1 MLASDRELPV
11 SGGPEKRAYVRAI
24 FTAIAPTY
32 DRLNRIIS
40 FRFDQR
46 WRRDAVGRLDWERK
60 PDGIYLDLCAGTLDF
75 AATLA
80 RRPGFRGR
88 VVGADFVPAM
98 LTLGLSKA
106 ARVMPVTADALDL
119 PFPDR
124 SFDGAMVGWGMRNLV
139 DLDAGL
145 AEAARVLR
153 PGSRLVILE
162 MTLPPQPQLRRIY
175 EFYFRRVLPWIG
187 RRISK
192 HTTAYTWLP
201 ASTVAFPSPPDL
213 ARRLAEQGFE
223 DVSYRLFMGGVCALH
238 VGTRV
243 SEQRLSPRYPAQ
255 SEAGMSQIKP
265 ASLRRG

>member
-11 SGGPEKRAYVRAI
+11 SGGPEKRAYVRDI

-40 FRFDQR
+40 LRFDQR
-46 WRRDAVGRLDWERK
+46 WRRYAVRRLGWERR

-80 RRPGFRGR
+80 RQPGFRGR
-88 VVGADFVPAM
+88 IVGADFVQPM
-98 LTLGLSKA
+98 LRLGRGKA
-106 ARVMPVTADALDL
+106 ARMAPVAADALEL
-119 PFPDR
+119 PFADA

-153 PGSRLVILE
+153 PGSRLAILE
-162 MTLPPQPQLRRIY
+162 MSLPPRPRLRRLY
-175 EFYFRRVLPWIG
+175 EYYLRRVLPWIG

-201 ASTVAFPSPPDL
+201 ESTLAFPGPPEL
-213 ARRLAEQGFE
+213 ARRLAAQGFRE
-223 DVSYRLFMGGVCALH
+223 VSYELFLGGVCALH
-238 VGTRV
+238 LGTR
-243 SEQRLSPRYPAQ
+243 
-255 SEAGMSQIKP
+255 G
-265 ASLRRG
+265 

>member
-11 SGGPEKRAYVRAI
+11 AGGPEKRAYVREI

-40 FRFDQR
+40 LRFDQR
-46 WRRDAVGRLDWERK
+46 WRRFAVRRLGWERK

-75 AATLA
+75 GATLA

-88 VVGADFVPAM
+88 IVGADFVPRM
-98 LTLGLSKA
+98 LSFGREKA
-106 ARVMPVTADALDL
+106 AGLAPVAADALEL
-119 PFPDR
+119 PFPDEA
-124 SFDGAMVGWGMRNLV
+124 FDGAMVGWGVRNLV

-162 MTLPPQPQLRRIY
+162 MTLPPNPRLRRAF
-175 EFYFRRVLPWIG
+175 EFYFRRALPRIG
-187 RRISK
+187 RLISK

-201 ASTVAFPSPPDL
+201 ESTVAFPPPAEL
-213 ARRLAEQGFE
+213 ARRMAAQGFR
-223 DVSYRLFMGGVCALH
+223 DVWYTLFLGGVCALH
-238 VGTRV
+238 VGTR
-243 SEQRLSPRYPAQ
+243 A
-255 SEAGMSQIKP
+255 
-265 ASLRRG
+265 

>member
-11 SGGPEKRAYVRAI
+11 SGGPEKRAYVRDV

-40 FRFDQR
+40 LRFDQG
-46 WRRDAVGRLDWERK
+46 WRRYAIRRLGWERK

-80 RRPGFRGR
+80 RAPGFRGM
-88 VVGADFVPAM
+88 VAGADFVPGM
-98 LTLGLSKA
+98 LRLGRAKA
-106 ARVMPVTADALDL
+106 ARVAPVAADALDL
-119 PFPDR
+119 PFPDG
-124 SFDGAMVGWGMRNLV
+124 SFDGAMVGWGVRNLV

-153 PGSRLVILE
+153 PGGRLVVLE
-162 MTLPPQPQLRRIY
+162 MALPPQPMLRRLY
-175 EFYFRRVLPWIG
+175 AVYLRRVMPWIG

-201 ASTVAFPSPPDL
+201 ESTFVFPEPPEF
-213 ARRLAEQGFE
+213 ARRLQAQGFQ
-223 DVSYRLFMGGVCALH
+223 DVSWTLFLGGVCALH
-238 VGTRV
+238 VGTR
-243 SEQRLSPRYPAQ
+243 QGGGQ
-255 SEAGMSQIKP
+255 
-265 ASLRRG
+265 